1 MGCTIFTSRFTPFGR
16 RHYIIYQWH
25 RYRERYPVYESEP
38 KKKKIPPTGRE
49 TRVIHNKTE
58 RGGETARTDQKTIL
72 IVRHC
77 RAPAQRSTMQSNQWS
92 PAYSGHTTPTPTFM
106 QPTGVGQSPQKRRRT
121 DSVPING
128 NGLNVGSQRTQQFI
142 QHEMSQT
149 PMDPPHNITQT
160 PPQSV
165 HIPKR
170 GARACTACRKG
181 KNRCE
186 GEVLEHQLCPCACR
200 AIR

>member
-1 MGCTIFTSRFTPFGR
+1 
-16 RHYIIYQWH
+16 
-25 RYRERYPVYESEP
+25 
-38 KKKKIPPTGRE
+38 
-49 TRVIHNKTE
+49 
-58 RGGETARTDQKTIL
+58 
-72 IVRHC
+72 
-77 RAPAQRSTMQSNQWS
+77 
-92 PAYSGHTTPTPTFM
+92 M

-128 NGLNVGSQRTQQFI
+128 NGLNVGSQRSQQFI
-142 QHEMSQT
+142 QHEMSHT
-149 PMDPPHNITQT
+149 PMDAQHNITQT

-186 GEVLEHQLCPCACR
+186 GEVLV
-200 AIR
+200 